1 MFNKNN
7 LCSYDMV
14 QEHFFYI
21 VDDQGCYSWILMFY
35 DLGIKKNGSGIRIG
49 NTCLPVLCLK

>member
-21 VDDQGCYSWILMFY
+21 VDDQGCYSWILKFY
-35 DLGIKKNGSGIRIG
+35 DLGIKKPDQGYGLA
-49 NTCLPVLCLK
+49 TLVFLYFV

>member
-1 MFNKNN
+1 MI
-7 LCSYDMV
+7 

-35 DLGIKKNGSGIRIG
+35 DLGLKKPDQGSGLA
-49 NTCLPVLCLK
+49 TLVFLYFV